1 MPPQEWRHEDFAGGG
16 KNNFGFP
23 LSCGI
28 IPLAMKNC
36 ANSDFPRGLDVFIFT
51 RPRRDFIA
59 MLFAM
64 AGFELRKKFFRLN
77 KAATI
82 GDTEVEEGFVW
93 DWASTRAFAKMLG
106 FGSLLHDFRYR
117 YGLGKL
123 SADWQMFLSCVRW
136 DGANPLVAALAFVA
150 LAAFGWG
157 AYWRHLLRLNWG
169 WFAADA
175 QNWLDPID
183 GARMTKEARQAN
195 VMAIAAGVELPDVD
209 EWGNKM
215 RDFHIRP
222 DSSAQFIGIF
232 ARRQND
238 NQLCFLDILADWE
251 PLKQGAAPS
260 ATEILDF
267 TPWRKAIEGLE

>member
-1 MPPQEWRHEDFAGGG
+1 M
-16 KNNFGFP
+16 K
-23 LSCGI
+23 SCAI
-28 IPLAMKNC
+28 
-36 ANSDFPRGLDVFIFT
+36 SDFPSGLDVFVFT
-51 RPRRDFIA
+51 RPRRDFVA

-117 YGLGKL
+117 HCLGKL

-136 DGANPLVAALAFVA
+136 DGANPLIAALAFLA

-157 AYWRHLLRLNWG
+157 AYWRHWLRLNWG

-175 QNWLDPID
+175 QNWLDPIA
-183 GARMTKEARQAN
+183 GAQMSKEERQAR
-195 VMAIAAGVELPDVD
+195 VLALAAGVEFD
-209 EWGNKM
+209 EEFDSHHFSGNKM
-215 RDFHIRP
+215 RCLHIRP
-222 DSSAQFIGIF
+222 DASGKFIGIF
-232 ARRQND
+232 ARCDNN
-238 NQLCFLDILADWE
+238 NQLCFLDRAADWM
-251 PLKQGAAPS
+251 PLKQYASP
-260 ATEILDF
+260 TESEVLNF
-267 TPWRKAIEGLE
+267 ARWRSAIEGLE